1 MHNLDVDKNEN
12 NTKCELYQDYFSEEE
27 EIDEEEIPL
36 SGRVFLSHQLHHE
49 VIIFTLTQIFFGYVL
64 ENQAIR

>member
-49 VIIFTLTQIFFGYVL
+49 VIIFTLTQIYFRL
-64 ENQAIR
+64 CLRESSD